1 MTSDSSGVGP
11 WRARANRWRWRWSR
25 TMGWPGLLGM
35 ALCTTAAVLAWGVRP
50 AIATSRVEMLR
61 AHVARLDAAT
71 RQAPAASDAAARDPR
86 DAVRDSLPSV
96 TQRGRVIG
104 ELLVLL
110 GKGGVSADQAE
121 YSAEDL
127 EPGLVRLR
135 VVLPVEGAYGPT
147 RRLVGDILNAMPYAA
162 LDAIEL
168 ERSSATA
175 ASLSGRLRF
184 SLFFRREAP

>member
-1 MTSDSSGVGP
+1 MTSSSSGVGP
-11 WRARANRWRWRWSR
+11 WRARLNRWRWHWSR

-35 ALCTTAAVLAWGVRP
+35 ALCAAAAALAWGVRP
-50 AIATSRVEMLR
+50 AIASSQAEMLR
-61 AHVARLDAAT
+61 AHVARLEAAS
-71 RQAPAASDAAARDPR
+71 RQAPAASGAAARDPR
-86 DAVRDSLPSV
+86 DEVRDSLPSV

-110 GKGGVSADQAE
+110 GKAGVSADQAE
-121 YSAEDL
+121 YTAEDL

-147 RRLVGDILNAMPYAA
+147 RRLVGDILNAMPCAA
-162 LDAIEL
+162 LDALEL
-168 ERSSATA
+168 ERASATA